1 MYFTTIY
8 LFLWIET
15 TCRIH
20 KHSCHKQ
27 HGPGSLDTFPPIWWL
42 VSLAKYKI
50 TKRFRWNKI
59 KTNTLF
65 NVKILKNICICKLIL
80 LYFIYLF
87 SLINGVICLNKNL
100 DLCCTIVH
108 VLVII
113 ICIVDLPVHY
123 YCLFSFGCFSPNAFY
138 RFSMCLHCLWFGSQ
152 FSVSLLALFPYQC
165 LDSIG

>member
-80 LYFIYLF
+80 LSLYICFLWLMVSFVWIKVSIYVVQLSMFLLLLF
-87 SLINGVICLNKNL
+87 VLLICLF
-100 DLCCTIVH
+100 
-108 VLVII
+108 II
-113 ICIVDLPVHY
+113 IVYFLLGVFRQTPFTGFPCACIVYGSD
-123 YCLFSFGCFSPNAFY
+123 PNFQY
-138 RFSMCLHCLWFGSQ
+138 R
-152 FSVSLLALFPYQC
+152 Y
-165 LDSIG
+165 